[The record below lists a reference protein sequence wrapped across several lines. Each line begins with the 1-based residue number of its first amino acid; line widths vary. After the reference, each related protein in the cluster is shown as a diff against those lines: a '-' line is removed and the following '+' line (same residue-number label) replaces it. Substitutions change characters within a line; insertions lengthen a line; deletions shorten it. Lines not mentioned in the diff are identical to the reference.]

1 MSTNTRNAALIN
13 FIDRYKAIES
23 EIKMLQEDKK
33 ALLDDLKDNQG
44 IEPKVIRKA
53 IQVAKIRTGM
63 ADNIMQLDEIVDQIE
78 GSIV

>member
-1 MSTNTRNAALIN
+1 MSTNTRNAALRN